1 MSSDDVDK
9 VIEGC
14 IPSKTKKQTDWAVAV
29 YKEWCG
35 VRKESSLL
43 ATMSNNDIEEQLCRF
58 VMEARRQDGDPYPP
72 QTVYALITGLQR
84 YLRAEGRRDISFL
97 TKSDPTFSRLR
108 LSLDARMKQ
117 LTSSGVGSVKK
128 QAQPLT
134 EEHEA
139 ALWDKGV
146 FSTGTSEGLLYVVF
160 FYNCKLFGLRG
171 GDEHRNL
178 MREQFTISYD
188 EVGQYLRFIGR
199 SSKNV
204 QGGLQQRKVSSKDL
218 KIYAKSAHGSRCIV
232 EVFNLYFGY
241 IPSEGRKP
249 LKNDLHPKYG
259 TQVIGRN
266 KLAGLKV
273 IVTLDFLPISIDFSS
288 TSLAFTGFSSTLFG
302 SKFNII

>member
-1 MSSDDVDK
+1 
-9 VIEGC
+9 
-14 IPSKTKKQTDWAVAV
+14 
-29 YKEWCG
+29 
-35 VRKESSLL
+35 
-43 ATMSNNDIEEQLCRF
+43 MSNNDIEEQLCRF
-58 VMEARRQDGDPYPP
+58 VIEARRQDGDPYPP

-128 QAQPLT
+128 QAQLLT

-146 FSTGTSEGLLYVVF
+146 FSTSTSEGLLYVVF

-204 QGGLQQRKVSSKDL
+204 QGGLQQRKVSSRFMPSQHMEADALL
-218 KIYAKSAHGSRCIV
+218 KFLICILDTYQVKVHFTANHSKMTCIV
-232 EVFNLYFGY
+232 
-241 IPSEGRKP
+241 
-249 LKNDLHPKYG
+249 PKL
-259 TQVIGRN
+259 
-266 KLAGLKV
+266 LAETNWLV
-273 IVTLDFLPISIDFSS
+273 
-288 TSLAFTGFSSTLFG
+288 
-302 SKFNII
+302 